1 MLSKGIQYRIQVK
14 MHTYY
19 VMRNKPIAMVTVGD
33 MPQGEQE
40 REKERKK
47 EGKGGRGEE
56 GRDKT
61 RKILRMEREID
72 IPKT

>member
-19 VMRNKPIAMVTVGD
+19 VMRNKPIAMMTVGD

-40 REKERKK
+40 RKRKERRK
-47 EGKGGRGEE
+47 EREEGGR
-56 GRDKT
+56 
-61 RKILRMEREID
+61 RKR
-72 IPKT
+72 